1 MNKKIL
7 IEEPKNTY
15 NRAEINNVIKEI
27 TERFARDKLLE
38 LELSK
43 LDVTLHKYNVSR
55 SELKDSLQNNPR
67 FSCNNQRI
75 FRRNKYEIKNET
87 ELIELLRT
95 RREGV
100 EENQELFDCYQS
112 CKRDTENL
120 KNKGNLR
127 VVENKNEKKIF
138 LFLKDERFDMKEF
151 QEILD
156 KLKRKWN
163 EVIESEY
170 AIKTKEIEIKNKGK
184 TAKKRYRKTKN
195 RKIYNTWMK
204 GVIDFNEINEDN

>member
-1 MNKKIL
+1 MNKKIP

-27 TERFARDKLLE
+27 TERFARDKLLD

-43 LDVTLHKYNVSR
+43 LDVILHKYNVSR
-55 SELKDSLQNNPR
+55 TELRDSLQNNPR

-75 FRRNKYEIKNET
+75 IRRTKYDIKNET
-87 ELIELLRT
+87 DLTKLLRT
-95 RREGV
+95 LREGV

-112 CKRDTENL
+112 CKRDIENL

-127 VVENKNEKKIF
+127 VVENKNEKKTY
-138 LFLKDERFDMKEF
+138 LFLKDEKYDLKEF
-151 QEILD
+151 QEILE
-156 KLKRKWN
+156 KVKRKWN
-163 EVIESEY
+163 DVIESEY

-184 TAKKRYRKTKN
+184 IAKKKNRKTKN

-204 GVIDFNEINEDN
+204 GVIDFREINDDN